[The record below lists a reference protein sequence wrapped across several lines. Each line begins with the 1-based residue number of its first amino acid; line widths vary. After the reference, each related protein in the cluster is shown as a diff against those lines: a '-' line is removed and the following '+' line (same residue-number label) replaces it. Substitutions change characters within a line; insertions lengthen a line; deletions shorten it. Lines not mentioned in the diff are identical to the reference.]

1 MPRASCC
8 SARRWSRHAAA
19 VGDDIFRQQRPQ
31 RIHVAAYGCG
41 EEGGSDSEVMLHR
54 DRKSRRPAFAPSGSA
69 LNGPSEPRDGGQAA
83 TEEAR
88 CRHIGEGICWPRAD
102 ASGIKRQLKS
112 TNYHNAFITVSA
124 DCPATAGI
132 EPANGNSVA
141 GLQYALLRGEPY
153 SFTSDDLLFEVFA
166 RRNEIDDHKREIAR
180 AAFFSK
186 PQACLRASPL
196 AKQYGWGLHHDE
208 RGRVAVYGVETDAYR
223 KLAARDDLKL
233 VPGMRNRRS

>member
-1 MPRASCC
+1 MPPLRDAAKKAEAILRPC
-8 SARRWSRHAAA
+8 SFVTGNR
-19 VGDDIFRQQRPQ
+19 G
-31 RIHVAAYGCG
+31 
-41 EEGGSDSEVMLHR
+41 
-54 DRKSRRPAFAPSGSA
+54 RPAFAPSGSA
-69 LNGPSEPRDGGQAA
+69 QRPKRARDGGQAA

-88 CRHIGEGICWPRAD
+88 CRHIGEGICWSRAD

-124 DCPATAGI
+124 DCPATAGV

-166 RRNEIDDHKREIAR
+166 RRNGIDDHKREIAR

>member
-1 MPRASCC
+1 M
-8 SARRWSRHAAA
+8 
-19 VGDDIFRQQRPQ
+19 
-31 RIHVAAYGCG
+31 
-41 EEGGSDSEVMLHR
+41 
-54 DRKSRRPAFAPSGSA
+54 
-69 LNGPSEPRDGGQAA
+69 
-83 TEEAR
+83 
-88 CRHIGEGICWPRAD
+88 
-102 ASGIKRQLKS
+102 KS
-112 TNYHNAFITVSA
+112 TNYHNVFITVSA

-132 EPANGNSVA
+132 EPANGNSVG

-166 RRNEIDDHKREIAR
+166 RRNGIEDHKREIAR

-208 RGRVAVYGVETDAYR
+208 RGRVAVYGVETEAYR